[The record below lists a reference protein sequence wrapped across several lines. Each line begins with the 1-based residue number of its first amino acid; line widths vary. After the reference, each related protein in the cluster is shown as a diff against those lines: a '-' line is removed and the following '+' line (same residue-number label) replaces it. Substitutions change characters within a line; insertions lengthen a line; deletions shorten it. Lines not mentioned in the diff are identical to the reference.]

1 MTHAIRRS
9 SFSQANT
16 STATWADLL
25 EKAEAKGAAGAAASE
40 EVEMAEAGAAGAA
53 AGAGKALCLNRRRL
67 HYNASSGRRASYR
80 SLYTPAASK
89 SIQVAAFFQKR
100 LRFSRYGCVF
110 RRHRRNGAAN
120 SLVDIHRRGGDD
132 KDEWIPVTK
141 LGRLVKEGRI
151 RSLEEIFHHSMPIK
165 EHQIVDHFFPPTA
178 GKLKDEVMTIKP
190 VQKQSSAGQRTRF
203 KAYVA
208 VGDFDGHIGLG
219 KKQDSVQKSKTAV
232 TPFIFQFAQVL

>member
-1 MTHAIRRS
+1 M
-9 SFSQANT
+9 
-16 STATWADLL
+16 
-25 EKAEAKGAAGAAASE
+25 G
-40 EVEMAEAGAAGAA
+40 
-53 AGAGKALCLNRRRL
+53 
-67 HYNASSGRRASYR
+67 GRGRGR
-80 SLYTPAASK
+80 
-89 SIQVAAFFQKR
+89 
-100 LRFSRYGCVF
+100 G
-110 RRHRRNGAAN
+110 
-120 SLVDIHRRGGDD
+120 RGGDD

-151 RSLEEIFHHSMPIK
+151 RSLEEIFLHSMPIK

-219 KKQDSVQKSKTAV
+219 KKCSSEVATAIRGALIMAKMHLVPIRRGYWGKNSGLPHTIPMKLSGTCGSVSVRLIPAPRGGASSPLRPRRRSWLWLASRTA
-232 TPFIFQFAQVL
+232 TPR

>member
-1 MTHAIRRS
+1 MLPVGAERLIEQAIPPLRR
-9 SFSQANT
+9 
-16 STATWADLL
+16 
-25 EKAEAKGAAGAAASE
+25 K
-40 EVEMAEAGAAGAA
+40 V
-53 AGAGKALCLNRRRL
+53 
-67 HYNASSGRRASYR
+67 
-80 SLYTPAASK
+80 SK
-89 SIQVAAFFQKR
+89 W
-100 LRFSRYGCVF
+100 LRFPRNGRVFPDTVAFF
-110 RRHRRNGAAN
+110 RRHRHNGAAN
-120 SLVDIHRRGGDD
+120 SLVDILRRGGDD

-151 RSLEEIFHHSMPIK
+151 RSLEEIFLHSMPIK

-219 KKQDSVQKSKTAV
+219 KKCSSEVATAIRGALIMAKMHLV
-232 TPFIFQFAQVL
+232 PIRRGYWGSATASENENRRVCHFERVSAGL